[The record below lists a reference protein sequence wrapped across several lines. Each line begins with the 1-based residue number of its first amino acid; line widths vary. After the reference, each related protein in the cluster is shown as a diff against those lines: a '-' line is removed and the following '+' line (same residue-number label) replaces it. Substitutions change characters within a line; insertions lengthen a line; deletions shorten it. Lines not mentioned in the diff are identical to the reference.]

1 MMRSMFSAISG
12 LKSHQAM
19 MDVIGNNIANVNTP
33 GYKTARITFK
43 DVFSQTLRGATGPQE
58 GRGGTNPQQIG
69 LGIAVAS
76 IDNLFTN
83 GSSQRT
89 DNPLDLS
96 ISGNGFFMV
105 GDNSGRY
112 FTRAGNFGID
122 TAGNLVNASGYMVLG
137 WPADENENYDTAV
150 EPTSLNLF
158 NKLTLDAQATSNII
172 MGGNLDAGTP
182 DTDPGN
188 EIPYNVSIYDS
199 LGNEHILTLHFTR
212 TGSNTWDVNVT
223 STDSSITGGLPTST
237 IPFTFDANGK
247 LTDTDGIPAEGEDG
261 IMTLPI
267 SGITYNNGAAAQNIT
282 ISFPTNNFTMFAGDT
297 TAKAVDKDGYAAG
310 TLESFTIDQ
319 YGRVVGTYDNGGRQ
333 LLGVLA
339 IADFANEGGLQKIG
353 DNLYLDT
360 NNSGNPEI
368 GQAGGRGLGVINP
381 GTLEMSNVDLSQ
393 EFTNMIIAQRGFQA
407 NARIITAS
415 DELLQELV
423 NMKR

>member
-12 LKSHQAM
+12 LKAHQAM

-69 LGIAVAS
+69 LGVSVAS

-96 ISGNGFFMV
+96 ISGNGFFVV

-112 FTRAGNFGID
+112 FTRAGNFGLD
-122 TAGNLVNASGYMVLG
+122 SSGNLVNSSGYLVLG
-137 WPADENENYDTAV
+137 WQADVDGNYDTAT
-150 EPTSLNLF
+150 EPAALNLF
-158 NKLTLDAQATSNII
+158 NKLTLGAMPTTNIT

-182 DTDPGN
+182 DTSPDN
-188 EIPYNVSIYDS
+188 EISYNVSIYDS

-212 TGSNTWDVNVT
+212 TGSNTWDVSLTTN
-223 STDSSITGGLPTST
+223 DSSITST
-237 IPFTFDANGK
+237 FPAAVTFTFDANGK
-247 LTDTDGIPAEGEDG
+247 LTDTDTVATDG

-267 SGITYNNGAAAQNIT
+267 TGITYNNGAATQDIT
-282 ISFPTNNFTMFAGDT
+282 ISFPIDNFTMFAGDT

-319 YGRVVGTYDNGGRQ
+319 YGKVVGTYSNGGRQ

-353 DNLYLDT
+353 DNLFIDT

-407 NARIITAS
+407 NSRIITAA